1 VNPNVKKVLE
11 TILEGAEAVKV
22 LLEEFEKT
30 QAPEGG
36 ADQGGSA
43 GGETAVSG
51 PTPAPEGQEEAGAQ
65 EGREFVHCTL
75 KFFKG
80 RLLLEA
86 ARTAIDINPMNA
98 PMLQGPMAALGG
110 GGIATPEHIALLTSK
125 YWQPQARQLTVSFM
139 ETTAA
144 DLRARILLHMNA
156 WSARCGISFA
166 WTQGAGDVR
175 ISRGQGGYWSYLGTD
190 ILHIP
195 RNRQTMNLQSFTMAT
210 PESEYRRVV
219 RHETGHCLTG
229 DTLIDCPRDLEKYPR
244 GIPIK
249 DLVGQRPWVYAW
261 HDGGMVIRRASRVW
275 LSRRQAPLV
284 RVRLRGGQGY
294 HGRTFLPPMELV
306 GTPEHR
312 VLLADGKTWKEL
324 GKLKAG
330 DRLCSLYRSKNG
342 PRSRIRWTG
351 LADRV
356 REHTFVCE
364 QVYGPRP
371 DGHDAHHKNTRMM
384 DQSPDNLEW
393 KDEYL
398 HCRDHAVGRVDSPET
413 SARRSAG
420 QRDREPPTVE
430 TRAKMAASARTKP
443 PISEETREKIS
454 AASRGKTPSLET
466 RNKRREAMAR
476 FYAGGGKPPGLGKHP
491 SSEARAKRSASMRA
505 TLARKKAK
513 AVANHVVVC
522 VERLSETQDVYDM
535 TVPGADSFVANGVV
549 VHNSLG
555 YPHEHMRKDLVAR
568 IDPQK
573 AIRWFAQTQ
582 GWDQQTV
589 QQQVLTPLDESS
601 LMATPADEDS
611 IMCYQLPASITND
624 GRPIRGGNDINESDY
639 AFAAKIYPKPGG
651 QGGDDLDWMV

>member
-1 VNPNVKKVLE
+1 VNANVKKVLE
-11 TILEGAEAVKV
+11 TILESAEAVKV
-22 LLEEFEKT
+22 LLDEFEKS
-30 QAPEGG
+30 QPSEGR
-36 ADQGGSA
+36 ADQGGSP

-65 EGREFVHCTL
+65 EGQEFVHCTM

-110 GGIATPEHIALLTSK
+110 GGISTPEHIALLTSK

-195 RNRQTMNLQSFTMAT
+195 RNRQTMNLQSFTMQT
-210 PESEYRRVV
+210 PESEYKRVV
-219 RHETGHCLTG
+219 RHEVGH
-229 DTLIDCPRDLEKYPR
+229 
-244 GIPIK
+244 
-249 DLVGQRPWVYAW
+249 
-261 HDGGMVIRRASRVW
+261 
-275 LSRRQAPLV
+275 
-284 RVRLRGGQGY
+284 
-294 HGRTFLPPMELV
+294 
-306 GTPEHR
+306 
-312 VLLADGKTWKEL
+312 
-324 GKLKAG
+324 
-330 DRLCSLYRSKNG
+330 
-342 PRSRIRWTG
+342 
-351 LADRV
+351 
-356 REHTFVCE
+356 
-364 QVYGPRP
+364 
-371 DGHDAHHKNTRMM
+371 
-384 DQSPDNLEW
+384 
-393 KDEYL
+393 
-398 HCRDHAVGRVDSPET
+398 
-413 SARRSAG
+413 
-420 QRDREPPTVE
+420 
-430 TRAKMAASARTKP
+430 
-443 PISEETREKIS
+443 
-454 AASRGKTPSLET
+454 
-466 RNKRREAMAR
+466 
-476 FYAGGGKPPGLGKHP
+476 
-491 SSEARAKRSASMRA
+491 
-505 TLARKKAK
+505 
-513 AVANHVVVC
+513 
-522 VERLSETQDVYDM
+522 
-535 TVPGADSFVANGVV
+535 
-549 VHNSLG
+549 SLG

-624 GRPIRGGNDINESDY
+624 GKPIKGGADINESDY

-651 QGGDDLDWMV
+651 QGGDDLDWLV